1 MSVRRLYHDQP
12 SEFAF
17 TPENRAWAEGQIAKY
32 PPGRQASAVI
42 PLLWRA
48 QRQHGGWLPEP
59 AIRHVAEILGMARM
73 RVLEVATFYTM
84 FNLEPVGKSF
94 VQVCGNISCRLRGAE
109 ELMKT
114 CENEIG
120 PRDTVNEDSDM
131 SWTEVECAGACVNG
145 PTVQIGNDYFE
156 DLDPDTL
163 TELLRQVKAG
173 ETPAPGPRNGRK
185 ASEPLGG
192 ATTLLD
198 ETVIF
203 EGWKSF
209 SPQAGAAAGP
219 EKGEAEENTGKARGR
234 PAMKTPATGA
244 GGAVD
249 AAEEA
254 STADHGAAA
263 TDIAES
269 EPLLLSGA
277 REGGADDLKRIKGV
291 GPKLEGIL
299 NDMGFYHFDQIAE
312 WGAEQI
318 AWVDARLQFKGRIE
332 RDNWVDQAKRLA
344 AGGETE
350 FSRRVDKGEVPSSKK
365 GG

>member
-12 SEFAF
+12 SDFAF

-109 ELMKT
+109 ALMKT
-114 CENEIG
+114 CESEIG
-120 PRDTVNEDSDM
+120 PRDTINEDSDM

-156 DLDPDTL
+156 DLDPETL
-163 TELLRQVKAG
+163 TELLEQVKAG

-198 ETVIF
+198 EAVIF
-203 EGWKSF
+203 EGWKAF
-209 SPQAGAAAGP
+209 SPQAGDGAETEGG
-219 EKGEAEENTGKARGR
+219 KAEEAVEKATAK
-234 PAMKTPATGA
+234 PVVKTPAKDTS
-244 GGAVD
+244 
-249 AAEEA
+249 AAPEEA
-254 STADHGAAA
+254 ATAAA
-263 TDIAES
+263 DVVQS

-312 WGAEQI
+312 WGPEQI

-332 RDNWVDQAKRLA
+332 RDNWVDQAELLA